1 MTDSLQR
8 RARGQR
14 EKSCIMHRARAAAAA
29 ALVAV
34 LVAVVALASQ
44 RHATPLLLHELPQPQ
59 NSLITVAVAILPP
72 SPTFFLPAAVS
83 TRTGHPPPHTA
94 PPQAGRSCGLE
105 LRDAAGADGL

>member
-72 SPTFFLPAAVS
+72 SPTFSPQPFPLE
-83 TRTGHPPPHTA
+83 TGIHQPHTA
-94 PPQAGRSCGLE
+94 PPMAGRSCGLL
-105 LRDAAGADGL
+105 LRDAAGAGGL